1 MTGNGGKMK
10 NPLWLLAV
18 GVCVLGVT
26 GCTIQIPPGLAA
38 RLYGEPEPVAEPQ
51 EPPPPQVV
59 EVVREVVREVEVPVP
74 SEPVV
79 ERVVNNYYVEAEPE
93 PVEEVV
99 IVHESRP
106 RTRVSM
112 DIRVRG
118 GHKPPRR
125 HRPRYRPRPR
135 PSPIC
140 WPPLLIINPKG
151 GHGGG
156 RGGKGGGGER
166 GGKGERGGRGGKGG
180 KGERGGKTKP
190 EPNRKTKDVGGKP
203 SPKPRDLYTDRSGG

>member
-135 PSPIC
+135 PGPIC
-140 WPPLLIINPKG
+140 WPPLLIING

-203 SPKPRDLYTDRSGG
+203 SPKPRDLYADNSGG

>member
-1 MTGNGGKMK
+1 MK

-26 GCTIQIPPGLAA
+26 GCTIQIPPDLAA
-38 RLYGEPEPVAEPQ
+38 RLYGEPETAAEPQ

-59 EVVREVVREVEVPVP
+59 EVVREVVREVEVQ

-79 ERVVNNYYVEAEPE
+79 ERVVNNYYVESEPE

-99 IVHESRP
+99 IVHEPRH

-112 DIRVRG
+112 DVHVG
-118 GHKPPRR
+118 GGRKPPRH

-135 PSPIC
+135 PRPIC
-140 WPPLLIINPKG
+140 WPPLLIINPG
-151 GHGGG
+151 RGHGGREGG
-156 RGGKGGGGER
+156 RGGHEGRGGQGER
-166 GGKGERGGRGGKGG
+166 GGRGGEGERGGRGGKGG
-180 KGERGGKTKP
+180 EGERGKPKPEWKGKTKH
-190 EPNRKTKDVGGKP
+190 TVGDPIPRPP
-203 SPKPRDLYTDRSGG
+203 SLFADNGG

>member
-1 MTGNGGKMK
+1 MK

-26 GCTIQIPPGLAA
+26 GCTIQIPPNLAA
-38 RLYGEPEPVAEPQ
+38 ALYGEPETEPQ

-93 PVEEVV
+93 PIEEVV
-99 IVHESRP
+99 IVHEP
-106 RTRVSM
+106 RRRSRVSM
-112 DIRVRG
+112 DIHVGG
-118 GHKPPRR
+118 GHRPPRH

-135 PSPIC
+135 PRRFC
-140 WPPLLIINPKG
+140 WPPLIIRPGRGHG

-156 RGGKGGGGER
+156 RGGRGGKGGEGERGGR

-180 KGERGGKTKP
+180 EGEKPKPSPEWKGKTK
-190 EPNRKTKDVGGKP
+190 KTVGKP
-203 SPKPRDLYTDRSGG
+203 VPRPPSLYTDNGG